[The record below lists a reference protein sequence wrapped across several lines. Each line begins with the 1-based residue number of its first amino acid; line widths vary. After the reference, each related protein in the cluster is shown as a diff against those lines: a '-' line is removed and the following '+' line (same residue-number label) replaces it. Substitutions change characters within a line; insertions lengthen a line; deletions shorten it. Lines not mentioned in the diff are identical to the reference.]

1 MMTHS
6 LMMNY
11 APSHVSKRQQVKH
24 PELKLPTD
32 VHKYIYSHFLTKHL
46 NHQKPPA
53 ECDGST
59 P

>member
-1 MMTHS
+1 MTHS
-6 LMMNY
+6 LMNN
-11 APSHVSKRQQVKH
+11 AASRVSKRQHVKH
-24 PELKLPTD
+24 PELKLSTD
-32 VHKYIYSHFLTKHL
+32 VHKHIYSHFLTKHL